1 MKKKEYFQTPDLQKF
16 IEDQPAEIQAQYGKI
31 VDILERDGFLVLPY
45 GKKLSGYDIF
55 LNP

>member
-1 MKKKEYFQTPDLQKF
+1 MKKEKYFQTPELQKF
-16 IEDQPAEIQAQYGKI
+16 IALQPEEIRFQHDRI
-31 VDILERDGFLVLPY
+31 VDMLERDGFLVLPY